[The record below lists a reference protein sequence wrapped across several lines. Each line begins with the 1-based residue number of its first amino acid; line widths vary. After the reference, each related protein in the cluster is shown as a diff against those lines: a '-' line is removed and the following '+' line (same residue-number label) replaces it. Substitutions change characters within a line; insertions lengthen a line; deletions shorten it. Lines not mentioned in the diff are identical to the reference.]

1 MEHRILPFYMA
12 YPFPMLYQDEDTATR
27 DLTYISQMYPIKAK
41 QCQKRVAQLLD
52 RLDYEGSMIYDEYP
66 DKIQLLRLADMAFD
80 IMQKEEMD
88 EDMGKCESIDTSDT
102 NWIAA
107 YQEQHESI
115 EDLLCAFK
123 ELLDEHITT
132 MINDMQCHIEIDKA
146 RLKRFQYLKSECEG
160 WVTHDFE
167 VVE

>member
-1 MEHRILPFYMA
+1 MESGY
-12 YPFPMLYQDEDTATR
+12 YPLGAEHDPNAPYNQVDPPEIEFKVTATFSV
-27 DLTYISQMYPIKAK
+27 DKEVTVKTS
-41 QCQKRVAQLLD
+41 
-52 RLDYEGSMIYDEYP
+52 DYVT
-66 DKIQLLRLADMAFD
+66 
-80 IMQKEEMD
+80 EED
-88 EDMGKCESIDTSDT
+88 WDDDMGKCESIDTSDT
-102 NWIAA
+102 DWIAA

>member
-1 MEHRILPFYMA
+1 MESGY
-12 YPFPMLYQDEDTATR
+12 YPLGAEHDPNAPYNQVDPPEMEFKVTATFSVDKEVTVR
-27 DLTYISQMYPIKAK
+27 TSDY
-41 QCQKRVAQLLD
+41 VA
-52 RLDYEGSMIYDEYP
+52 
-66 DKIQLLRLADMAFD
+66 
-80 IMQKEEMD
+80 EED
-88 EDMGKCESIDTSDT
+88 WDDDMGKCESIDTSDT

-132 MINDMQCHIEIDKA
+132 MIDDMKCHIEIDKA

-160 WVTHDFE
+160 WVTYDFE

>member
-1 MEHRILPFYMA
+1 MESGY
-12 YPFPMLYQDEDTATR
+12 YPLGAEHDPNAPYNQVDPSEMEFKVTATFSIDKEVTVR
-27 DLTYISQMYPIKAK
+27 TSDYIA
-41 QCQKRVAQLLD
+41 
-52 RLDYEGSMIYDEYP
+52 
-66 DKIQLLRLADMAFD
+66 
-80 IMQKEEMD
+80 EED
-88 EDMGKCESIDTSDT
+88 WDDDMGKCESIDTSDT
-102 NWIAA
+102 DWIAA

>member
-1 MEHRILPFYMA
+1 MESGY
-12 YPFPMLYQDEDTATR
+12 YPPGAEHDPNAPYNQVDPPEREFKVTATFSVDKEVTVR
-27 DLTYISQMYPIKAK
+27 TS
-41 QCQKRVAQLLD
+41 
-52 RLDYEGSMIYDEYP
+52 DYVV
-66 DKIQLLRLADMAFD
+66 
-80 IMQKEEMD
+80 EED
-88 EDMGKCESIDTSDT
+88 WDDDMGKCESIDTSDT

-132 MINDMQCHIEIDKA
+132 MIDDMQCHIEIDKA

>member
-1 MEHRILPFYMA
+1 MESGY
-12 YPFPMLYQDEDTATR
+12 YPPGAEHDPNAPYNQVDPPEREFKVTATFSVDKEVIVR
-27 DLTYISQMYPIKAK
+27 TSDY
-41 QCQKRVAQLLD
+41 VA
-52 RLDYEGSMIYDEYP
+52 
-66 DKIQLLRLADMAFD
+66 
-80 IMQKEEMD
+80 EED
-88 EDMGKCESIDTSDT
+88 WDDDMGKCESIDTSDT

-123 ELLDEHITT
+123 EMLDKRINYLLDR
-132 MINDMQCHIEIDKA
+132 MQCHLEVD
-146 RLKRFQYLKSECEG
+146 RDELKKLQYLKSECEG

>member
-1 MEHRILPFYMA
+1 MESGYYPLGAEHDPNAPYNQVDLPEMEFKV
-12 YPFPMLYQDEDTATR
+12 TATFSVDKEVTVR
-27 DLTYISQMYPIKAK
+27 TS
-41 QCQKRVAQLLD
+41 
-52 RLDYEGSMIYDEYP
+52 DYVT
-66 DKIQLLRLADMAFD
+66 
-80 IMQKEEMD
+80 EED
-88 EDMGKCESIDTSDT
+88 WDDDMGKCESIDTSDT

>member
-1 MEHRILPFYMA
+1 MESGY
-12 YPFPMLYQDEDTATR
+12 YPPGAEHDPNAPYNQVDPPEREFKVTATFSVDKEVTVR
-27 DLTYISQMYPIKAK
+27 TSDYVAK
-41 QCQKRVAQLLD
+41 ED
-52 RLDYEGSMIYDEYP
+52 WDD
-66 DKIQLLRLADMAFD
+66 
-80 IMQKEEMD
+80 
-88 EDMGKCESIDTSDT
+88 DMGKCESIDTSDT

-132 MINDMQCHIEIDKA
+132 MIDDMQCHIEIDKA
-146 RLKRFQYLKSECEG
+146 ELKRFQYLKSECEG

>member
-1 MEHRILPFYMA
+1 MDNYN
-12 YPFPMLYQDEDTATR
+12 YPPGSDTPDAPWNQVDPPKREFKVTVTYSVDKEVTVSTSDYVAEEDW
-27 DLTYISQMYPIKAK
+27 D
-41 QCQKRVAQLLD
+41 D
-52 RLDYEGSMIYDEYP
+52 
-66 DKIQLLRLADMAFD
+66 
-80 IMQKEEMD
+80 
-88 EDMGKCESIDTSDT
+88 DMGKCESIDTSNT

-123 ELLDEHITT
+123 EMLEERIDS
-132 MINDMQCHIEIDKA
+132 MIDDMECHIDIDKA
-146 RLKRFQYLKSECEG
+146 KLKKLQYLKSECEG

>member
-1 MEHRILPFYMA
+1 MESGY
-12 YPFPMLYQDEDTATR
+12 YPLGAEHDPNAPYNQVDPPEMEFKVTATFSVDKEVTVR
-27 DLTYISQMYPIKAK
+27 TS
-41 QCQKRVAQLLD
+41 
-52 RLDYEGSMIYDEYP
+52 DYVV
-66 DKIQLLRLADMAFD
+66 
-80 IMQKEEMD
+80 EED
-88 EDMGKCESIDTSDT
+88 WDDDMGKCESIDTSDT

>member
-1 MEHRILPFYMA
+1 MESGY
-12 YPFPMLYQDEDTATR
+12 YPLGAEHDPNAPYNQVDPPEIEFKVTATFSVDKEVTVR
-27 DLTYISQMYPIKAK
+27 TS
-41 QCQKRVAQLLD
+41 
-52 RLDYEGSMIYDEYP
+52 DYVT
-66 DKIQLLRLADMAFD
+66 
-80 IMQKEEMD
+80 EED
-88 EDMGKCESIDTSDT
+88 WDDDMGKCESIDTSDT

>member
-1 MEHRILPFYMA
+1 MESGY
-12 YPFPMLYQDEDTATR
+12 YPLGAEHDPNAPYNQVDPPEMEFKVTATFSVDKEVTVR
-27 DLTYISQMYPIKAK
+27 TS
-41 QCQKRVAQLLD
+41 
-52 RLDYEGSMIYDEYP
+52 DYVV
-66 DKIQLLRLADMAFD
+66 
-80 IMQKEEMD
+80 EED
-88 EDMGKCESIDTSDT
+88 WDDDMGKCESIDTSDT

-132 MINDMQCHIEIDKA
+132 MIDDMQCHIEIDKA

>member
-1 MEHRILPFYMA
+1 MESGY
-12 YPFPMLYQDEDTATR
+12 YPLGAEHDPNAPYNQVDPPEMEFKVTATFSVDKEVTVR
-27 DLTYISQMYPIKAK
+27 TS
-41 QCQKRVAQLLD
+41 
-52 RLDYEGSMIYDEYP
+52 DYVT
-66 DKIQLLRLADMAFD
+66 
-80 IMQKEEMD
+80 EED
-88 EDMGKCESIDTSDT
+88 WDDDMGKCESIDTSDT

-132 MINDMQCHIEIDKA
+132 MIDDMQCHIEIDKA

>member
-1 MEHRILPFYMA
+1 MESGY
-12 YPFPMLYQDEDTATR
+12 YPLGAEHDPNAPYNQVDPPEIEFKVTATFSVDKEVTVR
-27 DLTYISQMYPIKAK
+27 TS
-41 QCQKRVAQLLD
+41 
-52 RLDYEGSMIYDEYP
+52 DYVTEEDW
-66 DKIQLLRLADMAFD
+66 DDD
-80 IMQKEEMD
+80 I
-88 EDMGKCESIDTSDT
+88 GKCESIDTSDT

>member
-1 MEHRILPFYMA
+1 MESGYYPLGAEHDPNAPYNQVDLPEMEFKV
-12 YPFPMLYQDEDTATR
+12 TATFSVDKEVTVR
-27 DLTYISQMYPIKAK
+27 TSDYIA
-41 QCQKRVAQLLD
+41 
-52 RLDYEGSMIYDEYP
+52 
-66 DKIQLLRLADMAFD
+66 
-80 IMQKEEMD
+80 EED
-88 EDMGKCESIDTSDT
+88 WDDDMGKYESIDTSDT

-132 MINDMQCHIEIDKA
+132 MINDMQCHIEIDKV

>member
-1 MEHRILPFYMA
+1 MESGY
-12 YPFPMLYQDEDTATR
+12 YPLGAEHDPNAPYNQVDPPEIEFKVTATFSV
-27 DLTYISQMYPIKAK
+27 DKEVTVKTS
-41 QCQKRVAQLLD
+41 
-52 RLDYEGSMIYDEYP
+52 DYVT
-66 DKIQLLRLADMAFD
+66 
-80 IMQKEEMD
+80 EED
-88 EDMGKCESIDTSDT
+88 WDDDMGKCESIDTSDT
-102 NWIAA
+102 DWIAA

-132 MINDMQCHIEIDKA
+132 MIDDMQCHIEIDKA

>member
-66 DKIQLLRLADMAFD
+66 DKIQLLHLADMAFD

-88 EDMGKCESIDTSDT
+88 EDMGKCD
-102 NWIAA
+102 
-107 YQEQHESI
+107 
-115 EDLLCAFK
+115 K
-123 ELLDEHITT
+123 EMVQIILFY
-132 MINDMQCHIEIDKA
+132 EIYRRRHDNRKG
-146 RLKRFQYLKSECEG
+146 YLK
-160 WVTHDFE
+160 F
-167 VVE
+167 

>member
-1 MEHRILPFYMA
+1 MESGYYPLGAEHDPNAPYNQVDLPKMEFKV
-12 YPFPMLYQDEDTATR
+12 TATFSV
-27 DLTYISQMYPIKAK
+27 DKEVTVKTS
-41 QCQKRVAQLLD
+41 
-52 RLDYEGSMIYDEYP
+52 DYVT
-66 DKIQLLRLADMAFD
+66 
-80 IMQKEEMD
+80 EED
-88 EDMGKCESIDTSDT
+88 WDDDMGKCESIDTSDT
-102 NWIAA
+102 DWIAA

>member
-1 MEHRILPFYMA
+1 MESGY
-12 YPFPMLYQDEDTATR
+12 YPLGAEHDPNAPYNQVDPPEMEFKVTATFSVDKEVTVR
-27 DLTYISQMYPIKAK
+27 TS
-41 QCQKRVAQLLD
+41 
-52 RLDYEGSMIYDEYP
+52 DYVT
-66 DKIQLLRLADMAFD
+66 
-80 IMQKEEMD
+80 EED
-88 EDMGKCESIDTSDT
+88 WDDDMGKYESIDTSNT

>member
-1 MEHRILPFYMA
+1 MESGY
-12 YPFPMLYQDEDTATR
+12 YPLGAEHDPNAPYNQVDPPEMEFTVTATFSV
-27 DLTYISQMYPIKAK
+27 DKEVTVKTSDY
-41 QCQKRVAQLLD
+41 VA
-52 RLDYEGSMIYDEYP
+52 
-66 DKIQLLRLADMAFD
+66 
-80 IMQKEEMD
+80 EED
-88 EDMGKCESIDTSDT
+88 WDDDMGKCESIDTSDT
-102 NWIAA
+102 DWIAV

-132 MINDMQCHIEIDKA
+132 MIDDMQCHIEIDKA